1 MEILAAIDGSD
12 NSMRAL
18 SFAADLTDLNDGRLH
33 AVHISD
39 ERTDATD
46 AVFDRAD
53 EVLTE
58 NETDAE
64 FELREAETLSVRTAH
79 EAGKELLAYAAE
91 HGIDHIVVGHHG
103 AGRVERAMLGSA
115 SETIVRGTTVPVTVV
130 P

>member
-1 MEILAAIDGSD
+1 MNVLAAIDGSD

-18 SFAADLTDLNDGRLH
+18 EFATQLADKFDAELH

-39 ERTDATD
+39 NRTDATD
-46 AVFDRAD
+46 AVFDRAE
-53 EVLTE
+53 EVVGDTSVDS
-58 NETDAE
+58 T
-64 FELREAETLSVRTAH
+64 FELRESSQLTVRTAH
-79 EAGKELLAYAAE
+79 EAGKQLLAYASE
-91 HGIDHIVVGHHG
+91 HGIGHIVVGHHG